1 MMADP
6 IYIAPDDDSAGEWIR
21 GPAVLP
27 SRKQRLKILLLCW
40 IGFHR
45 WVNGGLYRL
54 DTTGELSGS
63 RQCSRCG
70 KVIIGDE

>member
-1 MMADP
+1 
-6 IYIAPDDDSAGEWIR
+6 
-21 GPAVLP
+21 
-27 SRKQRLKILLLCW
+27 LLLCW